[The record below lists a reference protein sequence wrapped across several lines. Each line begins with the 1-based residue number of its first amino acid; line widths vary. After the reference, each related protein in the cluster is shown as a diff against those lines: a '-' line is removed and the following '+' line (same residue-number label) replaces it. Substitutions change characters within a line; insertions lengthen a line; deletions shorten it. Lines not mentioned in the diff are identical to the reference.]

1 MSINQ
6 IFLDISVDSCANF
19 EIENLNL
26 DLNYVIQNFS
36 IIKVKTLK
44 CEYTLHKYIT
54 KQGAD
59 FFNED
64 HKISLEFN
72 IIENNV
78 KITSYLAK
86 TLRVN
91 EIVFKK

>member
-19 EIENLNL
+19 EIKNLNI
-26 DLNYVIQNFS
+26 DLNYLIQNFS
-36 IIKVKTLK
+36 IIKVKTLNF
-44 CEYTLHKYIT
+44 EHTLHKYPT

-59 FFNED
+59 FFNEN

-72 IIENNV
+72 IIENNI

-91 EIVFKK
+91 ELLFEK